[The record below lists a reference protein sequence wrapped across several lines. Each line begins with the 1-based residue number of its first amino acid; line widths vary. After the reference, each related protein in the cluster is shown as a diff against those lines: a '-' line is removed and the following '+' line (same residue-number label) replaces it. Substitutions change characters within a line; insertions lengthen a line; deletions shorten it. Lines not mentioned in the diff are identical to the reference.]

1 MKIKFI
7 AYNDGHAIF
16 IYNRIKLFPFF
27 LVSLILSFLAL
38 IFTFIFSTYELLF
51 VFILPLLFLIF
62 LGIDYLCISYNNK
75 TFLKGKKQKHI
86 FVLEKGLLY
95 KDEKMVKSI
104 DDIQLYRYKKYLFL
118 ILRQSYYYIK
128 NDDFIEGNREEF
140 LKLVKYQERHYI
152 YFDLP
157 NLSKEEIADLYF
169 KNLDLDVR
177 VCRFFYTPSKE
188 KIAYIYKNEINS
200 YSIQFEQ
207 LEFADE
213 HERLYL
219 HVYAWWVTS
228 NEMSFCS
235 YYDSEETAYRDIE
248 NLVKDYL
255 ELKKENY
262 HEII

>member
-1 MKIKFI
+1 MKIKFV
-7 AYNDGHAIF
+7 AYNDGRAIF

-27 LVSLILSFLAL
+27 LMSLILSFFAL
-38 IFTFIFSTYELLF
+38 IPTFIFSIYELLF
-51 VFILPLLFLIF
+51 IFILPLLFLIF

-75 TFLKGKKQKHI
+75 TFLKGKKQKHTFI
-86 FVLEKGLLY
+86 LENGILY
-95 KDEKMVKSI
+95 KDEKMIKSME
-104 DDIQLYRYKKYLFL
+104 DIQLYRYKKYLFL

-128 NDDFIEGNREEF
+128 NDNFIEGSREDF
-140 LKLVKYQERHYI
+140 LKLAKYKWRHYV

-169 KNLDLDVR
+169 KDLDLDR
-177 VCRFFYTPSKE
+177 VSRFFYSSSKE
-188 KIAYIYKNEINS
+188 KIVYIYKNEMNS

-207 LEFADE
+207 LEYADE

-219 HVYAWWVTS
+219 HVYAWWVPS

-235 YYDSEETAYRDIE
+235 YYDSEESAYRDIE

-255 ELKKENY
+255 ELKKEK
-262 HEII
+262 